1 MPKLQPAAGDYL
13 TAGAR
18 VLYVERVE
26 TLAGESRPTYWPGFV
41 LVLRDHAGRIERGPL
56 PRAAREATADEVTA
70 WKARHDVVSPAL
82 PLEGLDPPTRVY
94 AAPGE
99 PLALF

>member
-1 MPKLQPAAGDYL
+1 MKALQPRAGDYL
-13 TAGAR
+13 TSGAR

-26 TLAGESRPTYWPGFV
+26 TLAGEPRPTYWPGFV
-41 LVLRDHAGRIERGPL
+41 LVLRDRDSGIQRGPL

-70 WKARHDVVSPAL
+70 WKARHDAVSPPL